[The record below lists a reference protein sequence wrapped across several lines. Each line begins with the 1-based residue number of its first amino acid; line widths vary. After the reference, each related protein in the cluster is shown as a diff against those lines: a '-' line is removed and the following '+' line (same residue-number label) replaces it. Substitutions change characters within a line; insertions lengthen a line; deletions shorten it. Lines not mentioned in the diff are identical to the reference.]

1 MCDYCLKKVPTD
13 VSAVAVVARMTKGHR
28 RVVRRRVNF
37 CSSREATLWTIEND
51 YEMAADRFIRWE
63 RK

>member
-13 VSAVAVVARMTKGHR
+13 VSAVAVVARMTKGRR

-37 CSSREATLWTIEND
+37 CDSKEATLWIVNSD
-51 YEMAADRFIRWE
+51 HPKAVDRFIRWV
-63 RK
+63 R